1 MYKTL
6 TISEKLTEIRTYDGE
21 KFFIKIDTEEF
32 QKIFEENVKIPHKTF
47 SLSLHNDKIIKFS
60 SIKDFGNASDVDF
73 IKIFVIPKLPWQI
86 KTRLN
91 DMLNRAEL
99 NGFLPSK
106 NAILAKISELENE
119 FKT

>member
-1 MYKTL
+1 MTSL
-6 TISEKLTEIRTYDGE
+6 IEQQFLTEIRTYDGE
-21 KFFIKIDTEEF
+21 KYFAKISVEDF
-32 QKIFEENVKIPHKTF
+32 QTIYNENEII
-47 SLSLHNDKIIKFS
+47 SLSHHDNKRIKKAN
-60 SIKDFGNASDVDF
+60 IKSFWPASDVDF

-106 NAILAKISELENE
+106 EAILRKIQELQQE
-119 FKT
+119 FQGT

>member
-1 MYKTL
+1 MKSLVTN
-6 TISEKLTEIRTYDGE
+6 EFLTEVRTYDGE
-21 KFFIKIDTEEF
+21 KFFAKIHPDA
-32 QKIFEENVKIPHKTF
+32 FEEIYKTHEIIDFSFHNRKVKK
-47 SLSLHNDKIIKFS
+47 S
-60 SIKDFGNASDVDF
+60 SIKDWGSASDVDF

-99 NGFLPSK
+99 NGFSPSK
-106 NAILAKISELENE
+106 NAILTKIEELQNE